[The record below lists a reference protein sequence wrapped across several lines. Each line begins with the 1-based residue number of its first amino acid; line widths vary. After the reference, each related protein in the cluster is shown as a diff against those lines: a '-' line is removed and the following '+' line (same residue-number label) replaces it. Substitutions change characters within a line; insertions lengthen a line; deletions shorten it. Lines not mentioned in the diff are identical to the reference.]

1 MDNRNS
7 YQLLIEKLDQFTR
20 KYYLNQLIR
29 GSLYTLALVLV
40 LFLGLN
46 FMEYHFYFDPGV
58 RSTLFWSFVV
68 VSIFAIGYWVAAPLL
83 RYFRLGKII
92 SHEQAARIIGSH
104 FSNVED
110 KLLNILQLKH
120 QASEAGNHELI
131 FASIE
136 QKSDAI
142 KLVPFPNAIDLSK
155 NRKYLRYALPP
166 LLLLLFILWAAP
178 SLIED
183 STNRLVH
190 YNKRFEKPA
199 PFHFLLPEEDL
210 KVVQYGE
217 FPLTVTVD
225 GEVLPNDVFINV
237 DNIQYRLNKVDQK
250 TFTYRF
256 SNVQKNTDFRLFSG
270 TVESDEYTLEVLKK
284 PNISGFEVALD
295 YPAYTGRKDESLQ
308 SIGDLVVPAG
318 TKVTW
323 TFSVQNADQIDI
335 RFLGDGASDPVKR
348 LSDDLFSYSKRILSN
363 DTYRLFISNKQ
374 LPNADS
380 VTYTLGVIPDQ
391 YPVIEVEKFADST
404 DSKLLYF
411 VGDASDDYGLLSLS
425 FNYRL
430 RRNGQ
435 DGELQTLK
443 LEKPQ
448 GKAIQYSH
456 VFDLKELGLKA
467 GDEVTYYFEVYD
479 NDAVNGSKAS
489 RTMLMAYAMPTME
502 EYEKMTAE
510 NNEAIKDKLK
520 DAMEES
526 RKIKEEMKKLHDK
539 VLQQNEMDWQT
550 RKELEK
556 LLDRQKELQKQM
568 EEAQKAFE
576 ENMKNQEEFD
586 KPDQNMQEKQEQ
598 MQELMENL
606 QDKDMQEL
614 MQKIE
619 ELLQKLDKEQA
630 LDMMKDMQ
638 SNNEQKEKDLD
649 RMMELF
655 KQLEFEYEMQQTID
669 KLEQLA
675 EKQEKL
681 ADKTEKMDENKEGDQ
696 QQNGEQSDEDKQQK
710 ENADQ
715 KKAEQKEQGAEN
727 QNGDKKQ
734 EDQKQQDQNGDQQSG
749 DQNKDKQSDLE
760 KKQEEIN
767 KEFEK
772 IEEQMEELEKKNEKL
787 QNKKDFDDQK
797 QEREDINED
806 LQDSQ
811 KSLQQSQNQKAS
823 RKQKS
828 ASQKMKSMANNMQMQ
843 MQSQQMEQ
851 MELDLKALR
860 QLLEN
865 VVTLSFEQ
873 EDLMNQFAPVEINTP
888 RYTDLTQEQKKI
900 QDDFKVAED
909 SLYALAKRVMQM
921 ESFITEKVGDIK
933 DNMRKSLD
941 HLEERQKAQASEQQ
955 QRAMKNLND
964 LALMLS
970 ETMQQMQQQMAGM
983 MAGSQMC
990 TNPGGN
996 GSEGNVPMD
1005 KITQGQQQL
1014 NEGMQQMKDGME
1026 GGNMPSSKEFA
1037 QMAARQAALRKAL
1050 REKQQKLQQQGK
1062 GNPEL
1067 ESIMDQM
1074 NKIETELVNKQLTN
1088 EMMMRQKQILTRLL
1102 EHDRAERQ
1110 QEYDNKRKSETAK
1123 DKERKLPPS
1132 LEEYI
1137 KKREAEVE
1145 MFKTV
1150 SPSLKPYYK
1159 QLVEEYYKQ
1168 LKEGSRE

>member
-1 MDNRNS
+1 MDNRNN
-7 YQLLIEKLDQFTR
+7 YQLLIEKLDQFIR

-29 GSLYTLALVLV
+29 GSLYTLALVLA

-46 FMEYHFYFDPGV
+46 FMEYHFYFDPGI
-58 RSTLFWSFVV
+58 RTALFWSFVAISV
-68 VSIFAIGYWVAAPLL
+68 LAIGYWIAVPLL
-83 RYFRLGKII
+83 RYFRLGQVI
-92 SHEQAARIIGSH
+92 SHEQAARIIGNH

-110 KLLNILQLKH
+110 KLLNILQLRH
-120 QASEAGNHELI
+120 QADQAGSRDLI
-131 FASIE
+131 LASIE
-136 QKSDAI
+136 QKSEAI

-166 LLLLLFILWAAP
+166 LLLLLIILFAAP
-178 SLIED
+178 SLIEE

-199 PFHFLLPEEDL
+199 PFHFILPEDDL

-217 FPLTVTVD
+217 YPLTVKVD

-237 DNIQYRLNKVDQK
+237 DHIQYRLSKVDPQ
-250 TFTYRF
+250 TFTFRF

-284 PNISGFEVALD
+284 PNISGFEVNLD
-295 YPAYTGRKDESLQ
+295 YPAYTGRKDETLQ

-323 TFSVQNADQIDI
+323 TFSVQNADEIDI
-335 RFLGDGASDPVKR
+335 RFLGEGENDEVKR
-348 LSDDLFSYSKRILSN
+348 LSEDLFTYSKRILSN
-363 DTYRLFISNKQ
+363 DTYRLFISNEQ

-391 YPVIEVEKFADST
+391 YPVIEVEKFVDST
-404 DSKLLYF
+404 DNKLLYF
-411 VGDASDDYGLLSLS
+411 VGDAADDYGLISLS

-435 DGELQTLK
+435 DGDLQTIK
-443 LEKPQ
+443 LENPD

-456 VFDLKELGLKA
+456 VFDLNELELKA

-489 RTMLMAYAMPTME
+489 RTTLMAFSMPTVE
-502 EYEKMTAE
+502 EYEKMTEE
-510 NNEAIKDKLK
+510 NNQAIKDKLK
-520 DAMEES
+520 EAMEES
-526 RKIKEEMKKLHDK
+526 RKLKEDMKKLHDK
-539 VLQQNEMDWQT
+539 VLQEKEMDWQT

-556 LLDRQKELQKQM
+556 LLERQKELQKQI

-586 KPDQNMQEKQEQ
+586 QPDPAMQEKQEQ

-606 QDKDMQEL
+606 QDQELQEL

-619 ELLQKLDKEQA
+619 ELLQKLEKDQA
-630 LDMMKDMQ
+630 LEMMKDMQ
-638 SNNEQKEKDLD
+638 SENEQKEKDLD

-669 KLEQLA
+669 KLEKLA
-675 EKQEKL
+675 EEQEKL
-681 ADKTEKMDENKEGDQ
+681 AEETEKMDEQKDEEQ
-696 QQNGEQSDEDKQQK
+696 QDGEQSDGEQQENKQQGEKNEGQPEEKGENK
-710 ENADQ
+710 EG
-715 KKAEQKEQGAEN
+715 AEQQQNEQDQKEQ
-727 QNGDKKQ
+727 Q
-734 EDQKQQDQNGDQQSG
+734 GDQQSG
-749 DQNKDKQSDLE
+749 DQDKQSDLE

-767 KEFEK
+767 KEFEQ
-772 IEEQMEELEKKNEKL
+772 IEEQIEKLEKMNEKL

-797 QEREDINED
+797 QEREDIRQD

-811 KSLQQSQNQKAS
+811 QNLQQGKNQKAG

-828 ASQKMKSMANNMQMQ
+828 ASKKMKNMANNMQMQ

-851 MELDLKALR
+851 MELDMKALR

-873 EDLMNQFAPVEINTP
+873 EDLMDQFAPVEINTP
-888 RYTDLTQEQKKI
+888 RYTELTQQQKKI
-900 QDDFKVAED
+900 QDDFKVVED

-933 DNMRKSLD
+933 NNMRKGLD

-990 TNPGGN
+990 TNPGGS
-996 GSEGNVPMD
+996 GSEGDVPMD
-1005 KITQGQQQL
+1005 KISQGQQEL
-1014 NEGMQQMKDGME
+1014 NEGMQQMKEGME

-1050 REKQQKLQQQGK
+1050 REKQKKLQEQGK

-1067 ESIMDQM
+1067 ESIMEQM
-1074 NKIETELVNKQLTN
+1074 NKIETELVNKRLTN
-1088 EMMMRQKQILTRLL
+1088 EMLMRQQQILTRLL
-1102 EHDRAERQ
+1102 EHEKAERQ
-1110 QEYDNKRKSETAK
+1110 QEYDNQRKSKTAK

-1168 LKEGSRE
+1168 LKGKE

>member
-1 MDNRNS
+1 MENRNN
-7 YQLLIEKLDQFTR
+7 YQLLIDKLDQFIR

-29 GSLYTLALVLV
+29 GSLYTLALVLA

-46 FMEYHFYFDPGV
+46 FMEYHFYFEPGV
-58 RSTLFWSFVV
+58 RTALFWSFVAISV
-68 VSIFAIGYWVAAPLL
+68 LAIGYWMAAPML
-83 RYFRLGKII
+83 RYFHLGKVI
-92 SHEQAARIIGSH
+92 SHEQAARIIGNH
-104 FSNVED
+104 FSDVED
-110 KLLNILQLKH
+110 KLLNILQLRH
-120 QASEAGNHELI
+120 QAEQAGSRELI
-131 FASIE
+131 LASIE
-136 QKSDAI
+136 QKSEAI
-142 KLVPFPNAIDLSK
+142 KLVPFPNAIDLTK

-166 LLLLLFILWAAP
+166 LLLLLIILLAAP
-178 SLIED
+178 SLIEE

-190 YNKRFEKPA
+190 YNQRFEKPA
-199 PFHFLLPEEDL
+199 PFHFVLPDEEL

-217 FPLTVTVD
+217 FPLTVKVE

-237 DNIQYRLNKVDQK
+237 DNIQYRLTKVDPQ

-256 SNVQKNTDFRLFSG
+256 SNVQKNTDFKLYSG
-270 TVESDEYTLEVLKK
+270 KVESDEYTLEVLKK
-284 PNISGFEVALD
+284 PNITGFEVNLD
-295 YPAYTGRKDESLQ
+295 YPAYTGRKDEALQ

-323 TFSVQNADQIDI
+323 TFSVDNADEIDI
-335 RFLGDGASDPVKR
+335 RFLGEGAKDEVRR
-348 LSDDLFSYSKRILSN
+348 LSENLFTYSKRVLSN
-363 DTYRLFISNKQ
+363 DSYRLFISNKE

-380 VTYTLGVIPDQ
+380 VTYTLGIIPDQ
-391 YPVIEVEKFADST
+391 YPVIEVEKFVDST
-404 DSKLLYF
+404 DNKLLYF
-411 VGDASDDYGLLSLS
+411 VGDAADDYGLISLS

-435 DGELQTLK
+435 DGELQTIKLK
-443 LEKPQ
+443 KPD
-448 GKAIQYSH
+448 GKAVQYSH
-456 VFDLKELGLKA
+456 VFDLNELGLKA
-467 GDEVTYYFEVYD
+467 GDEVSYYFEVYD

-489 RTMLMAYAMPTME
+489 RTMLMAFSMPTAE
-502 EYEKMTAE
+502 EYEKMTEE
-510 NNEAIKDKLK
+510 NNQAIKDKLK
-520 DAMEES
+520 EAMEES
-526 RKIKEEMKKLHDK
+526 RKIKDEMKKLHDK
-539 VLQQNEMDWQT
+539 VLQQKEMDWQT

-556 LLDRQKELQKQM
+556 LLDRQKELQKQL

-586 KPDQNMQEKQEQ
+586 QPDPAMQEKQEQ
-598 MQELMENL
+598 MQKLMENL
-606 QDKDMQEL
+606 QDQELQEL

-619 ELLQKLDKEQA
+619 ELLQKMQKDQA
-630 LDMMKDMQ
+630 LEMMKDMQ
-638 SNNEQKEKDLD
+638 SENEQKEKDLD

-669 KLEQLA
+669 KLEKLA
-675 EKQEKL
+675 EEQEKL
-681 ADKTEKMDENKEGDQ
+681 AEETEKLEEQKDAGQQQEPKNDDQQQDDNQNKEQQDEKGENKEGEQ
-696 QQNGEQSDEDKQQK
+696 QQQK
-710 ENADQ
+710 N
-715 KKAEQKEQGAEN
+715 EQG
-727 QNGDKKQ
+727 Q
-734 EDQKQQDQNGDQQSG
+734 
-749 DQNKDKQSDLE
+749 DKQSDLE
-760 KKQEEIN
+760 KKQEDIN

-772 IEEQMEELEKKNEKL
+772 IEEKMEQLEKMNEKL

-797 QEREDINED
+797 QQREDINQD

-811 KSLQQSQNQKAS
+811 QNLKQGQNKKAS

-828 ASQKMKSMANNMQMQ
+828 ASQKMKNMANSMQMQ

-851 MELDLKALR
+851 MEMDMKALR

-888 RYTDLTQEQKKI
+888 RYTQLTQQQKKI
-900 QDDFKVAED
+900 QDDFKVVED

-933 DNMRKSLD
+933 DNLRRGLG

-955 QRAMKNLND
+955 QRTMKNLND

-990 TNPGGN
+990 TNPGGS
-996 GSEGNVPMD
+996 GSEGDVPMD
-1005 KITQGQQQL
+1005 KISQGQQQL
-1014 NEGMQQMKDGME
+1014 NQGMQQMKEGME
-1026 GGNMPSSKEFA
+1026 GGNMPSAKEFA

-1050 REKQQKLQQQGK
+1050 REKQRKLQEQGK

-1067 ESIMDQM
+1067 ESIMEQM
-1074 NKIETELVNKQLTN
+1074 NKIETELVNKRLTN
-1088 EMMMRQKQILTRLL
+1088 EMLKRQQLILTRLL
-1102 EHDRAERQ
+1102 EHEKAERQ
-1110 QEYDNKRKSETAK
+1110 QEYDNQRKSQSAK

-1168 LKEGSRE
+1168 LKEN